1 MENKDYLYN
10 LISLEYSGK
19 LDRKQNKDLQAWLES
34 SPENLAEYK
43 EVVNLLSYSGRLVAM
58 KKIDTGTDLLQVKK
72 KLNSGMNY
80 GTWLLTLQRVAAI
93 LVLPLLIYTVWTL
106 SHSPESKRISG
117 IIKSTETAFGVRS
130 QIQLSDGTTVL
141 LNSGSKLTYPEAFD
155 GNTRE
160 VKLTGEAYFQVKSD
174 QEHPFY
180 VDLNGYKIKAT
191 GTSFN
196 ISNYP
201 GDKEIS
207 TFLEHGKV
215 SMLMDK
221 GKNQLEPIRLNEN
234 EIVIMNKAQN
244 QYKIQSTDGSKY
256 LGWIKGLLILKKDSI
271 NNLADRLG
279 RWYNA
284 EIIFDEKLAES
295 GYVFT
300 ATFKQETLEEAM
312 KLLSYSTPINY
323 KIIQG
328 TQLKDASF
336 TKRKV
341 IITKNRPMDQ
351 SNIN

>member
-10 LISLEYSGK
+10 LISQECSGK
-19 LDRKQNKDLQAWLES
+19 LDKQQSNDLLLWMEA

-43 EVVNLLSYSGRLVAM
+43 EVVNLLSFSDRLIAM
-58 KKIDTGTDLLQVKK
+58 KKIDTGKDLLQVKK
-72 KLNSGMNY
+72 KLNSGINY
-80 GTWLLTLQRVAAI
+80 GTWLLTFQKVAAI
-93 LVLPLLIYTVWTL
+93 LILPLLIYTAWTL
-106 SHSPESKRISG
+106 SYSPESKSISG
-117 IIKSTETAFGVRS
+117 IMKSTETAFGVRS

-141 LNSGSKLTYPEAFD
+141 VNSGSKLTYPESFN

-180 VDLNGYKIKAT
+180 VDLSGYKIKAT
-191 GTSFN
+191 GTRFN

-221 GKNQLEPIRLNEN
+221 GESQLEPVQLKEN
-234 EIVIMNKAQN
+234 EIIILNKAQK
-244 QYKIQSTDGSKY
+244 QFKIQSTDGIKY
-256 LGWIKGLLILKKDSI
+256 LGWIKGLLILKNDSI
-271 NNLADRLG
+271 NNMADRLG

-284 EIIFDEKLAES
+284 EIIFDDKLAQS

-336 TKRKV
+336 NKRKV
-341 IITKNRPMDQ
+341 IITKK
-351 SNIN
+351 